1 MSENQKN
8 TATQV
13 KSSNESFSGYGLALE
28 LAKKIRAQGIAEQ
41 AKAKTKQTTKQA
53 KEVKK

>member
-1 MSENQKN
+1 MSGNQ
-8 TATQV
+8 TTTQANS
-13 KSSNESFSGYGLALE
+13 KHLSGYSLALE